1 MSSNRCNN
9 GRTMGGIMSKEM
21 SVFDDLFSYNANEF
35 KDKKGEY
42 DYLSWSDA
50 VAIVLKKYPDTTWE
64 IHEFDEG
71 SPYKQTDAGA
81 FVKVSVTIQG
91 VTRTHTHPILSHYM
105 KAIPKP
111 NAFDVNSSILRCLV
125 KCFALFGLG
134 LYIYQ
139 GEDLPFQDPPS
150 FKQFKELETKNDLA
164 KKSGAITQEEWNITI
179 KRKAQSDFY
188 EQNCIKAIAWLDD
201 KIEQHKKKEKK

>member
-1 MSSNRCNN
+1 MSSNRNFN
-9 GRTMGGIMSKEM
+9 GTIMGGSMSKEM
-21 SVFDDLFSYNANEF
+21 SVFDDLFSYNANEY
-35 KDKKGEY
+35 KEKKGNF
-42 DYLSWSDA
+42 DYISWADA

-91 VTRTHTHPILSHYM
+91 VTRTHTHPVLNNYN
-105 KAIPKP
+105 KAIPEP
-111 NAFDVNSSILRCLV
+111 NAFDINSSILRCLV

-139 GEDLPFQDPPS
+139 GEDLPFQDSPS

-164 KKSGAITQEEWNITI
+164 KKSGAITQEEWTEII
-179 KRKAQSDFY
+179 KKKAQSDFY

-201 KIEQHKKKEKK
+201 KMDQHKKKESK

>member
-1 MSSNRCNN
+1 MLYYRNN
-9 GRTMGGIMSKEM
+9 IRTIMGGSMSKEM
-21 SVFDDLFSYNANEF
+21 SVFDDLFSYNANEY
-35 KDKKGEY
+35 KEKKGNF
-42 DYLSWSDA
+42 DYISWADA

-81 FVKVSVTIQG
+81 FVKVSVTIEG
-91 VTRTHTHPILSHYM
+91 ITRTHTHPVLNNYN

-111 NAFDVNSSILRCLV
+111 NAFDINSSVLRCLV

-139 GEDLPFQDPPS
+139 GEDLPFKEPPS

-201 KIEQHKKKEKK
+201 KMDQHKKKESK

>member
-21 SVFDDLFSYNANEF
+21 SVFNDLFSYNANEY
-35 KDKKGEY
+35 KEKKGKF
-42 DYLSWSDA
+42 DYISWSDA
-50 VAIVLKKYPDTTWE
+50 VAIVLQKYPDTTWVV
-64 IHEFDEG
+64 HEFDEG

-81 FVKVSVTIQG
+81 FVKVSVTIDG
-91 VTRTHTHPILSHYM
+91 LTRTEVHAVMDHYN

-111 NAFDVNSSILRCLV
+111 TATQINNSIKRCLV

-139 GEDLPFQDPPS
+139 GEDLPFQDLPS
-150 FKQFKELETKNDLA
+150 FTQLKELETKNDLA
-164 KKSGAITQEEWNITI
+164 KKVGAITQEEWNITI
-179 KRKAQSDFY
+179 KRKADSNFY

-201 KIEQHKKKEKK
+201 KIEQHQKKESK

>member
-9 GRTMGGIMSKEM
+9 GRIMGGIMSKEM
-21 SVFDDLFSYNANEF
+21 SVFNDLFSYNANEY
-35 KDKKGEY
+35 KEKKGNF
-42 DYLSWSDA
+42 DYISWADA

-71 SPYKQTDAGA
+71 SPYRQTDAGA

-91 VTRTHTHPILSHYM
+91 LTRTEILPVMDNYNR
-105 KAIPKP
+105 AIAEPTAT
-111 NAFDVNSSILRCLV
+111 NINNSIKRCLV

-139 GEDLPFQDPPS
+139 GENLPFQDPPS
-150 FKQFKELETKNDLA
+150 HKQFKELETKNDLA

-201 KIEQHKKKEKK
+201 KIEQHKKKDSK

>member
-1 MSSNRCNN
+1 MSSNRNFN
-9 GRTMGGIMSKEM
+9 GTIMGGSMSKQM
-21 SVFDDLFSYNANEF
+21 SVFKDLFSYNANEY
-35 KDKKGEY
+35 KEKKGKF
-42 DYLSWSDA
+42 DYISWADA
-50 VAIVLKKYPDTTWE
+50 VSIVLSKYPDTTWE

-91 VTRTHTHPILSHYM
+91 LTRTEILAVMDNYNR
-105 KAIPKP
+105 AIPEP
-111 NAFDVNSSILRCLV
+111 TATDINNSIKRCLV

-139 GEDLPFQDPPS
+139 GESLPFQDPPS
-150 FKQFKELETKNDLA
+150 HKQFKELETKNDLA
-164 KKSGAITQEEWNITI
+164 KKSGAITQEEWTNTI

-201 KIEQHKKKEKK
+201 KMDQHEKKESK